1 MQGLTPWPSVPLTVD
16 PAAGTEASTTAVW
29 LRVCLLHS
37 AAEKPPLTFKQGFF
51 LYQKGEVIAA
61 RGEGGKQN
69 NQTNKTGLKRLSLD
83 ACQELVLILLGKR
96 L

>member
-1 MQGLTPWPSVPLTVD
+1 MQGLTPWPSVPLNSGSRGRHGGFHHSGLARGL
-16 PAAGTEASTTAVW
+16 PP
-29 LRVCLLHS
+29 S

-69 NQTNKTGLKRLSLD
+69 NQTNETGLKRLSLD